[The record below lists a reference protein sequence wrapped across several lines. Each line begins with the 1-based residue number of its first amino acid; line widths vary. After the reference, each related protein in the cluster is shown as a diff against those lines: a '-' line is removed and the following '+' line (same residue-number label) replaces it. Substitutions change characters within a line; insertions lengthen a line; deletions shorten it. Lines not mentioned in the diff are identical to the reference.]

1 MFANVIWDAVR
12 VAEQEIRSARPD
24 APVVDEPVRER
35 GSGRGYG
42 IRVAVS
48 GRLHRLAD
56 ALEPAPRPVGEP
68 RFTPDAC

>member
-12 VAEQEIRSARPD
+12 VVEQEARSARPN
-24 APVVDEPVRER
+24 APVIDEPVRER
-35 GSGRGYG
+35 GYG
-42 IRVAVS
+42 FRLAVS